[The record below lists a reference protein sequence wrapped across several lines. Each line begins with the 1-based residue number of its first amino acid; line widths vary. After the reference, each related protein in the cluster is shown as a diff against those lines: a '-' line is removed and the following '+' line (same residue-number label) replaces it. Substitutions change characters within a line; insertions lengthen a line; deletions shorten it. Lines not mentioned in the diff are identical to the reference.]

1 MKVARKESK
10 SRHIVFGIIGCVI
23 AIAFAGMLF
32 YPLYVRYVAGIYAK
46 EFATVLNSHDRKRYD
61 DFFEEDTVFK
71 YGEKEI
77 SYADAREY
85 ILQIQ
90 DFASGDSYG
99 HLEEHAQIFGTK
111 EYKVSLMLP
120 VSTAE
125 GGYSGIAEG
134 WFMLRRKNVL
144 FFEIKEVGFY
154 DVGNG

>member
-23 AIAFAGMLF
+23 AIAGMFF
-32 YPLYVRYVAGIYAK
+32 YPLYVRYVAGSYAK

-71 YGEKEI
+71 YGENEI
-77 SYADAREY
+77 PYADVREY
-85 ILQIQ
+85 VLKIQ
-90 DFASGDSYG
+90 DFASADSYG
-99 HLEEHAQIFGTK
+99 HLKEDARIFRTK

-120 VSTAE
+120 ISSSE
-125 GGYSGIAEG
+125 EGYSGIVEG
-134 WFMLRRKNVL
+134 WFVLRRKNVL